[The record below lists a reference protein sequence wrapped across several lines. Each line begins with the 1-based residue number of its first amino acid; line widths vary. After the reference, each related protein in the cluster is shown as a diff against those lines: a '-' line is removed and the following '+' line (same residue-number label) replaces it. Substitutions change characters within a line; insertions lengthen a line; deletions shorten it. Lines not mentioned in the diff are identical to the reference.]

1 MATRDKVLYSRNYRK
16 QRRQDRR
23 FEVFGMEYLLLK
35 YPAIRS
41 EIEVFFNRINN
52 KYPGKNNLTKTP
64 EFKVWKSDLEMSATP
79 SGQGQESSTVTTV
92 MASGQGQE
100 PSTVTTAMT
109 SAVTTVMASGQGQEP
124 STVTTAMTSA
134 VTTATTS
141 GQGQEPST
149 VTTTATG
156 HVLGGEYLALCDL
169 DIGATATVGDED
181 PFLCDLDIDSRGI
194 ADLIDELNQDPELQS
209 ILDTFPY

>member
-1 MATRDKVLYSRNYRK
+1 MATRDKTIRSRIYRK

-35 YPAIRS
+35 YPVIRS

-64 EFKVWKSDLEMSATP
+64 EFMVWKSDLEMSATP

-92 MASGQGQE
+92 MASGQGQK

-109 SAVTTVMASGQGQEP
+109 STVTTATTSGQGQEP

-134 VTTATTS
+134 VTTATKT
-141 GQGQEPST
+141 GQGQETST

-156 HVLGGEYLALCDL
+156 HVPALCDL
-169 DIGATATVGDED
+169 DIGATATMGDED
-181 PFLCDLDIDSRGI
+181 PFLCGLDIDSREI
-194 ADLIDELNQDPELQS
+194 AGLIDELNQDPELQS

>member
-52 KYPGKNNLTKTP
+52 KYPGKNNLMKTP
-64 EFKVWKSDLEMSATP
+64 EFKVWKSDLEMFATP

-124 STVTTAMTSA
+124 SA

-156 HVLGGEYLALCDL
+156 HVLGGEYPALCDL
-169 DIGATATVGDED
+169 NIGATATVGDED
-181 PFLCDLDIDSRGI
+181 PFLCDLDIDSRVI